1 MKDSVFVDT
10 NILLYLLSSD
20 TDKKTIAKE
29 ILKNNH
35 NISTQVLNE
44 FANVSLKKLKLSI
57 EDTNQNIE
65 TIIKKTKVLTFSGN
79 TIIFALQIKRK
90 YQYQY
95 YDCLILATA
104 IENRCTILYSEDM
117 QHEQIIENN
126 LRIIN
131 PFLKEK

>member
-104 IENRCTILYSEDM
+104 IENGCTILYSEDM